1 MHCESKPFK
10 YSPFGKSHK
19 NRIPWN
25 DNSFNF
31 GREKMRQ
38 LKIFLWL
45 SLSRGMFH
53 FTENGLSET
62 SLCSSAFC
70 PAGPRWKVLSL
81 DRHRFVR
88 MFEKDQAPQIFQ
100 ILIIF
105 MIIVIIMLNP
115 DVKFSNC
122 PLCFCKI
129 SHFGFVIS

>member
-1 MHCESKPFK
+1 MNQSLSNIHYLSNLIKIESHGMTTVSTLWEKKRDNLK
-10 YSPFGKSHK
+10 YFSG
-19 NRIPWN
+19 
-25 DNSFNF
+25 
-31 GREKMRQ
+31 
-38 LKIFLWL
+38 

-88 MFEKDQAPQIFQ
+88 MFEKDQAPKIFK